1 MPSYKLIYFN
11 ARAAPEVIRFIF
23 AQAGVKYEDV
33 RVEGGSQGEEWKK
46 MKPTTPFGVLPVLEA
61 DGKQLGGCRIIARYL
76 AEQFGLAG
84 ENPFENA
91 QIANIVDAVND
102 LNQELIKVWME
113 KDEARKAEMQKKLE
127 EDIIPTKLKFFERHA
142 ATNVSG
148 WLAGKLTWADFFL
161 YISLEWVVKMTNDK
175 ALNNF
180 PGLTKMKAS
189 VEALPNI
196 AKWIKERPVTE
207 Y

>member
-1 MPSYKLIYFN
+1 MSSYKLIYFN
-11 ARAAPEVIRFIF
+11 YRGAGEVIRFVF
-23 AQAGVKYEDV
+23 AQADVRYEDV
-33 RVEGGSQGEEWKK
+33 RVEGGMEGEEWKK
-46 MKPTTPFGVLPVLEA
+46 MKPTTPFGVLPVLEVEK
-61 DGKQLGGCRIIARYL
+61 KQLGGSRIIARYL

-91 QIANIVDAVND
+91 QIANIADAVND
-102 LNQELIKVWME
+102 LNQEMIKVWME
-113 KDEARKAEMQKKLE
+113 KDETRKAEMQKKLE
-127 EDIIPTKLKFFERHA
+127 EEIIPTKLQFFERRA

-148 WLAGKLTWADFFL
+148 WLFGKLTWADFYL
-161 YISLEWVVKMTNDK
+161 YSSLEWVLKMTNSN
-175 ALNNF
+175 ALSNF
-180 PGLTKMKAS
+180 PGLTKMKGS